1 MVKISIITV
10 VKNDVHNIGKTIKSV
25 LSQNY
30 KDYEYIIIDGNSVD
44 GTSRIIEQYKK
55 KLIYIKGKDK
65 SIYDALNKGIK
76 FARGNY
82 IGIIHSGDTYK
93 NNHILYSISKDL
105 VSEDL
110 VSYNMDYI
118 KKNKIIRKWNLKLN
132 KLTQFNFFYIAHPTL
147 FIKRAIFKR
156 RKYSLKYKIASDT
169 DFLCYLSKKSNL
181 KYKYCNKTIMRCLY
195 GGVSTSGSFFLKK
208 FKEDLDIFFNH
219 FGFKGIFLLIFKIL
233 IKIKSFII

>member
-44 GTSRIIEQYKK
+44 GTSGIIEKYQK

-82 IGIIHSGDTYK
+82 IGIIHSEI
-93 NNHILYSISKDL
+93 HIK
-105 VSEDL
+105 
-110 VSYNMDYI
+110 
-118 KKNKIIRKWNLKLN
+118 
-132 KLTQFNFFYIAHPTL
+132 
-147 FIKRAIFKR
+147 
-156 RKYSLKYKIASDT
+156 
-169 DFLCYLSKKSNL
+169 
-181 KYKYCNKTIMRCLY
+181 
-195 GGVSTSGSFFLKK
+195 VSTCFIQFLKT
-208 FKEDLDIFFNH
+208 
-219 FGFKGIFLLIFKIL
+219 
-233 IKIKSFII
+233 